1 MHTFCYLLLPTFVV
15 VVLLVVAV
23 VVGGKVGIVGVGG
36 VGCVVVVVVDVDVD
50 VDVDAVVIVDPKVS
64 GFLGSVVSS
73 LRMRWGSIAVFVDY
87 VKVCMGTREK

>member
-50 VDVDAVVIVDPKVS
+50 VDAVVIVDPKVS

>member
-1 MHTFCYLLLPTFVV
+1 MLPTFVV

-36 VGCVVVVVVDVDVD
+36 VGCVVVVVVDVD